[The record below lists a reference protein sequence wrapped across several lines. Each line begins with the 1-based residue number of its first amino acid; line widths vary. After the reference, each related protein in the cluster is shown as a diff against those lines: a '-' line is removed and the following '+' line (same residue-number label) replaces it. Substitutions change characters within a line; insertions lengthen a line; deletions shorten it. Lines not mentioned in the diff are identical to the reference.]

1 MKRILVVLALS
12 STLVGCASMGGAER
26 TPAPLPQPVIVEA
39 PRQING
45 SIYQSGHDVRMFEDR
60 IARRAG
66 DMVTVVLE
74 EQTQAA
80 KDANTSVNKSTG
92 MGLAVPT
99 LFNSAVPELS
109 ASVAHDRNFEGGGSS
124 DQSNKLTGTLTA
136 TVISVYPNGNMVIQ
150 GQKQLTLNQGDE
162 YVTITGVIRREDVR
176 PDNTISSTRIA
187 NAQLAYTGS
196 GTLDQSNSMG
206 WLARLFNSVIWP
218 F

>member
-1 MKRILVVLALS
+1 MKRIIVVLALA
-12 STLVGCASMGGAER
+12 STLGGCASMAPER
-26 TPAPLPQPVIVEA
+26 APAPLPQPIIVEA
-39 PRQING
+39 PRQMNG
-45 SIYQSGHDVRMFEDR
+45 AIYQAGHDVRMFEDR

-74 EQTQAA
+74 EKTQAA
-80 KDANTSVNKSTG
+80 KDANTSVSKSTG
-92 MGLAVPT
+92 MGLSVPT
-99 LFNSAVPELS
+99 LFNHPVPELS
-109 ASVAHDRNFEGGGSS
+109 ASVAHDRDFEGSGSS

-136 TVISVYPNGNMVIQ
+136 TVIAVYPNGNMVIQ

-206 WLARLFNSVIWP
+206 WLARLFNSVLWP